1 MGIRE
6 RREGCVKVCYMGCVE
21 TGCGGIGGELRD
33 CMRVPRDVSVGLNYY
48 YFFFT
53 VTRHYTCACNR
64 KYMYIFFN
72 S

>member
-33 CMRVPRDVSVGLNYY
+33 CMRVPRDVSVGLNY
-48 YFFFT
+48 FFFT